1 MVLKIVTQQSKQMP
15 ISKKSNIRSRWYR
28 PNEKPLESGT
38 TPQLNEPKGEILISD
53 KEKLIDDLSSAKP
66 NPPKNTDKK
75 RNSNHRNKNRD
86 NNSPE
91 ERKPRENRGGREKDS
106 SKRKHSRS
114 KNHRKRNSQNRNS
127 RNNPENSKIS
137 QGEKTSPSQK
147 QKTGTTKDKSK
158 SKETKSKLS
167 SFISKLFGS

>member
-1 MVLKIVTQQSKQMP
+1 MP

-38 TPQLNEPKGEILISD
+38 TPQLNEPKGEILISYN
-53 KEKLIDDLSSAKP
+53 EKLIDDLSSAKP

-91 ERKPRENRGGREKDS
+91 ERKPRDNILAEKRIAPKGS
-106 SKRKHSRS
+106 IPGQRIIAKGTHKIEIQETTLRIVKTHRVRKLLH
-114 KNHRKRNSQNRNS
+114 H
-127 RNNPENSKIS
+127 
-137 QGEKTSPSQK
+137 
-147 QKTGTTKDKSK
+147 KSK
-158 SKETKSKLS
+158 KQEEPK
-167 SFISKLFGS
+167 INP

>member
-53 KEKLIDDLSSAKP
+53 NEKLIDDLSSAKP

-75 RNSNHRNKNRD
+75 RD

-114 KNHRKRNSQNRNS
+114 KNHRKRNSPNRNS
-127 RNNPENSKIS
+127 RNNPENSKNS

-147 QKTGTTKDKSK
+147 QKTGRTKDKSK
-158 SKETKSKLS
+158 SKETKSKLG

>member
-53 KEKLIDDLSSAKP
+53 NEKLIDDLSSAKP

-137 QGEKTSPSQK
+137 QGEKTSPSPK
-147 QKTGTTKDKSK
+147 QKTGRTKDKSK
-158 SKETKSKLS
+158 SKETKSKLG